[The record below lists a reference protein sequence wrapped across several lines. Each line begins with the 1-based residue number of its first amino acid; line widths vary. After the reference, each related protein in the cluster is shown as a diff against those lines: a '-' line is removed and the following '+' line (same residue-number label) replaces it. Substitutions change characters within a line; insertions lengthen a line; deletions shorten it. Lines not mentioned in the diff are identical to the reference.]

1 MRLFNWRRQAV
12 LNAMPVVRPDAVRTP
27 WREFLRRLR
36 QQPVAL
42 VAGAFVLLLI
52 AIALVA
58 PWIAPFDAEN
68 YFNYD
73 SLNDGPSALH
83 WFGVDSLGRDIFSR
97 VLVGAQISLAA
108 GVFSV
113 LIGALI
119 GTFFGLL
126 AGYYEGWWDRIIM
139 RICDVLFAFPGI
151 LLAIAVVA
159 VMGSGMANVIIA
171 VAIFS
176 IPAFARLVR
185 GNTLVLKH
193 QTFIESARSIGAPD
207 RTIIFRHILPGTV
220 SSIVVYFTM
229 RIGTSIIS
237 AASLSFLGLGAQPPT
252 PEWGAMLNEARADM
266 VMAPHVA
273 LFPSLAI
280 FLTVLA
286 FNLLGDGLRD
296 ALDPKIKG

>member
-1 MRLFNWRRQAV
+1 MG
-12 LNAMPVVRPDAVRTP
+12 
-27 WREFLRRLR
+27 
-36 QQPVAL
+36 
-42 VAGAFVLLLI
+42 AGIFVLLLI
-52 AIALVA
+52 AVAIVA

-68 YFNYD
+68 YFDYD
-73 SLNDGPSALH
+73 RLNDGPSMMH

-108 GVFSV
+108 GVLAVF
-113 LIGALI
+113 IGATI
-119 GTFFGLL
+119 GTVLGLL

-159 VMGSGMANVIIA
+159 VMGSGMSNVIIA

-185 GNTLVLKH
+185 GNTLVLKQ
-193 QTFIESARSIGAPD
+193 QTFIESARSIGASD
-207 RTIIFRHILPGTV
+207 ANILFNHILPGTV

-229 RIGTSIIS
+229 RIGVSIIS

-273 LFPSLAI
+273 LFPAIAI

-296 ALDPKIKG
+296 ALDPRIKG